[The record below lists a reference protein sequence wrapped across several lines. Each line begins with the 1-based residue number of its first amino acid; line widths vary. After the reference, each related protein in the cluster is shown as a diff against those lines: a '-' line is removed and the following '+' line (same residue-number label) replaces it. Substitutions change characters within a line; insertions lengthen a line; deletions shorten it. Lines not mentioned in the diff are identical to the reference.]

1 MKRRR
6 EGVPKHYRFSRI
18 SSPMPESDWCL
29 QNQARY
35 LTGVTLVRRRWTQT
49 RDNWDHDHCEFCMAK
64 FMASEVPDVLHEG
77 WTTPDEYWWI
87 CDTCFN
93 DFHERFGWT

>member
-1 MKRRR
+1 
-6 EGVPKHYRFSRI
+6 
-18 SSPMPESDWCL
+18 
-29 QNQARY
+29 
-35 LTGVTLVRRRWTQT
+35 
-49 RDNWDHDHCEFCMAK
+49 MAK

-93 DFHERFGWT
+93 DFHERFGWTVIED